1 MPTNEE
7 RREVAYNLRGN
18 AQAHPDMSLILNVA
32 FSDKGLKPDD
42 GSMEYTVTSREA
54 AMRLADLIEREPE
67 RTCRNVSTVGH
78 NSSGRLFDFKCSEC
92 GAELC
97 AEEMGNSP
105 LWIDEEAEPISYCP
119 SCGARVVVE

>member
-1 MPTNEE
+1 MPNRQPTGAIVDRLRNNSSQDWRWVVPWAMFNDAEE
-7 RREVAYNLRGN
+7 
-18 AQAHPDMSLILNVA
+18 HS
-32 FSDKGLKPDD
+32 
-42 GSMEYTVTSREA
+42 SREIIEA
-54 AMRLADLIEREPE
+54 TADAIEQKPE

-78 NSSGRLFDFKCSEC
+78 NSSGWLFDFKCSEC

-119 SCGARVVVE
+119 SCGAKVVDDGD